1 MSDKFRFSKGL
12 ANTISAPTTTE
23 TEIEVGD
30 LVFLDGV
37 DNLMGGASST
47 ASYKAYPFSSLD
59 SNSITTE
66 LANASDYFLGIALEA
81 SDHLD
86 EENILVGTDGDW
98 NVDIYT
104 SSTCKMGYSCESY
117 GASTPNTQDQ
127 QVAVAASTTNPLGWW
142 LTTGTSK
149 TSCIMRMRSRYGVAG
164 LIA

>member
-12 ANTISAPTTTE
+12 ANTVSAPTPADTA
-23 TEIEVGD
+23 IEVGD
-30 LVFLDGV
+30 FLVLDAAT
-37 DNLMGGASST
+37 NLRNGASST

-81 SDHLD
+81 SDGGED
-86 EENILVGTDGDW
+86 ENILVGTDGDW

-127 QVAVAASTTNPLGWW
+127 QVAVAASTTNPLGWC

-149 TSCIMRMRSRYGVAG
+149 TTCVMRMRSRYGVAG